1 LRSHAR
7 RLAEGRREPPKL
19 YSKHDWEAH
28 KRSAHRELAERD
40 QESAKPGARALKE
53 SIFLGSYDYEFF
65 EPEDE
70 GSNGNDY
77 VPNTFTVGN
86 ITGSEDVFDGEVSL
100 AVHSEST

>member
-1 LRSHAR
+1 MRAHAR

-28 KRSAHRELAERD
+28 KRSAHRELAERN

-53 SIFLGSYDYEFF
+53 NIFLGSYDYEFF
-65 EPEDE
+65 EAE

-77 VPNTFTVGN
+77 VPNTFTVGS
-86 ITGSEDVFDGEVSL
+86 ITGSEDAFDGEVSL
-100 AVHSEST
+100 AVHSESI